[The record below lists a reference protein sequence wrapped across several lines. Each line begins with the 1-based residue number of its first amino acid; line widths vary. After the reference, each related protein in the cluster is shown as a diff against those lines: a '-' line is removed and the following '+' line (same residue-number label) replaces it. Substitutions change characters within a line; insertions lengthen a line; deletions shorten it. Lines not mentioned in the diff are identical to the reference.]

1 MVYGKI
7 RAFYGIFCIISDLR
21 CNDRVAIFPDLISRI
36 MASSTLNLSSVI
48 QQLEDE
54 YNDSDNGGISSGEEE
69 DLDRRL
75 AASDSDFRQ
84 VFICF

>member
-1 MVYGKI
+1 M
-7 RAFYGIFCIISDLR
+7 R

-48 QQLEDE
+48 QQLEEE